1 MTEHMTAK
9 INKLEQAADDAGLLG
24 EWIDISFLNQIL
36 AEVYG
41 GEPETKPVK
50 VRDWHDV
57 LRVLDACYSKQPAFI
72 QMHYDLQN
80 ER

>member
-1 MTEHMTAK
+1 MTAK

-24 EWIDISFLNQIL
+24 EWVDISFLNDII

-50 VRDWHDV
+50 VRSTKGITMV
-57 LRVLDACYSKQPAFI
+57 LEACYS
-72 QMHYDLQN
+72 
-80 ER
+80 